1 MGRCGRSLPA
11 VVDTLFWLDRPA
23 LSAPPS
29 ALACAVKLSEGRE
42 PFFSQALLV
51 ESTLTR
57 ICSQRQR
64 SAMLG
69 TDPPGRPSRLI
80 PMTSPLNCDRS
91 CPWPSTSV
99 TVRAGVS
106 RGLSPRSRRESPA
119 PEERQAHK
127 SSHVHCPLL
136 PLRIHARFHRSA
148 IRVTSVSAA
157 RIASSGLDCPVTTLM
172 NMRGMTKL
180 LNTSIPTGFA

>member
-57 ICSQRQR
+57 ICSQ
-64 SAMLG
+64 
-69 TDPPGRPSRLI
+69 LI